1 MVSIIVENGDFS
13 VLLVEKGADVDVYSK
28 DDHKA
33 TTLLQ
38 LSHRGMIP
46 VVEALLA
53 THGGS
58 SGEENSLM
66 AALHLPEVTLT

>member
-1 MVSIIVENGDFS
+1 MDSIIVENGDFS
-13 VLLVEKGADVDVYSK
+13 VLLIEKGADVYSK
-28 DDHKA
+28 DDHKV

-38 LSHRGMIP
+38 ASHRGMIP

-53 THGGS
+53 SHGGS